1 MLNSIR
7 STKLG
12 YYASIGFYKTGEWV
26 CCGNPFFYVV
36 ATRCH
41 DSSLAIDI
49 GIMDEDDQDRYTK
62 SLYFRTKEE
71 WLRAFNFIVCELYD
85 KRYLR
90 TDDLW
95 ETFDTYI
102 KPLEDYLSTSQI

>member
-1 MLNSIR
+1 V
-7 STKLG
+7 
-12 YYASIGFYKTGEWV
+12 GFYKTEEQV

-49 GIMDEDDQDRYTK
+49 GVMDEDDQDRYTK
-62 SLYFRTKEE
+62 SLYFRTREE

-90 TDDLW
+90 TNDLW
-95 ETFDTYI
+95 EAFDTYI
-102 KPLEDYLSTSQI
+102 KPLEEYLSAS

>member
-7 STKLG
+7 TTKLG
-12 YYASIGFYKTGEWV
+12 YYASVGFYKAFDEV

-36 ATRCH
+36 ATKCL
-41 DSSLAIDI
+41 DGSLVIDI
-49 GIMDEDDQDRYTK
+49 GVADEDDMDKYTK
-62 SLYFRTKEE
+62 DLYFRTKEE

-90 TDDLW
+90 TNDLW
-95 ETFDTYI
+95 EAFDAYI
-102 KPLEDYLSTSQI
+102 KPLEDYLSAS

>member
-7 STKLG
+7 TTKLR
-12 YYASIGFYKTGEWV
+12 YYASVGFYKTEEQV

-36 ATRCH
+36 ATRCR
-41 DSSLAIDI
+41 DSSLVINI
-49 GIMDEDDQDRYTK
+49 GVVDEDDQDRETK
-62 SLYFRTKEE
+62 NLYFRTKEE

-90 TDDLW
+90 SCHLRD
-95 ETFDTYI
+95 TFDTYVR
-102 KPLEDYLSTSQI
+102 PLITYLSAS